1 MNSYP
6 NSRTTN
12 SSVHSVFLT
21 GATGVLGGR
30 VLYEL
35 LRSTHATIHCLVRAE
50 NDELAKER
58 LASTLQIYDVEG
70 ESFADFNDRVKP
82 VIGDISLPRLGLDSR
97 TYHKVLTGL
106 DCVVHVAANVNLV
119 DTASSLE
126 RINTGGTAQMID
138 LCLEADLPLIYTSTY
153 AVAGMLAFQPGLVFR
168 ESDLDVGQD
177 FATLH
182 YARSKFEAEKL
193 IHAAGNK
200 GLRWVIMRPGN
211 IFGDSVTGAYPL
223 ISLTVTGVYYDII
236 RTVTT
241 TGLAMFQ
248 PDRLDITPVDY
259 IAEAIV
265 AVMFEPEAFGKT
277 FHLVNPD
284 VKAFYEVVNLLI
296 DYGYRIRFLPFSEF
310 VDLFRKRRVLHQG
323 KAYSSF
329 FTAMARH
336 FEKYFA
342 DNRFRFGATFDIA
355 NVQSILEPKGIK
367 CPKINMDL
375 VSNYLEYCIASGY
388 LPSPAN
394 QGNLAEVLPA
404 NQGNLPANQVNLPAN
419 QGNLSANQGNLVEV
433 LS

>member
-1 MNSYP
+1 MNSSP
-6 NSRTTN
+6 NFHIN
-12 SSVHSVFLT
+12 SSLHSLFLT
-21 GATGVLGGR
+21 GATGVLGSR

-35 LRSTHATIHCLVRAE
+35 LRSTDATIYCLVRAE

-58 LASTLQIYDVEG
+58 LATTLQIYDVAG

-82 VIGDISLPRLGLDSR
+82 VIGDVSLPRLGLDSR

-119 DTASSLE
+119 DTPASLE
-126 RINTGGTAQMID
+126 RINTGGTAQVIE
-138 LCLEADLPLIYTSTY
+138 LCLESNLPLIYTSTY

-200 GLRWVIMRPGN
+200 GLRWVIIRPGN

-265 AVMFEPEAFGKT
+265 ALMFEPEAFGKT

-284 VKAFYEVVNLLI
+284 VKAFYEVINLLI
-296 DYGYRIRFLPFSEF
+296 DYGYRIRFLPLSEY
-310 VDLFRKRRVLHQG
+310 VDLFSKRRVLHQG

-336 FEKYFA
+336 FEEYFV

-355 NVQSILEPKGIK
+355 NVQSILEPKGVK
-367 CPKINMDL
+367 CPKINLDL
-375 VSNYLEYCIASGY
+375 LSNYLEYCIAAGY
-388 LPSPAN
+388 LPSPAK
-394 QGNLAEVLPA
+394 QGNLAEILPTDHGNPPG
-404 NQGNLPANQVNLPAN
+404 NQGNLI
-419 QGNLSANQGNLVEV
+419 EV
-433 LS
+433 LN

>member
-1 MNSYP
+1 MNSSP
-6 NSRTTN
+6 NFRIN
-12 SSVHSVFLT
+12 SSLHSIFLT

-35 LRSTHATIHCLVRAE
+35 LRSTDATIYCLVRAE

-58 LASTLQIYDVEG
+58 LANAIQIYDLEG

-97 TYHKVLTGL
+97 IYHKVLTSL
-106 DCVVHVAANVNLV
+106 DCVVHIAANVNLV
-119 DTASSLE
+119 DTPQSLE
-126 RINTGGTAQMID
+126 RINTGGTAQIIE
-138 LCLEADLPLIYTSTY
+138 LCLEANLPLIYTSTY

-200 GLRWVIMRPGN
+200 GLRWAIIRPGN

-265 AVMFEPEAFGKT
+265 AVIFEPEAFGKT

-284 VKAFYEVVNLLI
+284 VKAFYEVINLLI
-296 DYGYRIRFLPFSEF
+296 DYGYRIRFLPLSEF

-336 FEKYFA
+336 FEEYFV

-367 CPKINMDL
+367 CPKINLDL
-375 VSNYLEYCIASGY
+375 LSNYLEYCIEAGY
-388 LPSPAN
+388 LPSPAK

-404 NQGNLPANQVNLPAN
+404 DHGNPP
-419 QGNLSANQGNLVEV
+419 ANQGNLVEV
-433 LS
+433 LN

>member
-1 MNSYP
+1 MNSSS
-6 NSRTTN
+6 NFRIN
-12 SSVHSVFLT
+12 SSLHSIFLT

-35 LRSTHATIHCLVRAE
+35 LRSTDATIHCLVRAE

-82 VIGDISLPRLGLDSR
+82 VIGDVSLPRLGLDSR

-168 ESDLDVGQD
+168 EADLDVGQD

-200 GLRWVIMRPGN
+200 GLRWVIIRPGN

-296 DYGYRIRFLPFSEF
+296 DYGYRIRFLPLSEY

-336 FEKYFA
+336 FEEYFV

-375 VSNYLEYCIASGY
+375 LSNYLEYCIAWGY

-404 NQGNLPANQVNLPAN
+404 NQGNLPANQ
-419 QGNLSANQGNLVEV
+419 GNLVEV

>member
-1 MNSYP
+1 MNSSP
-6 NSRTTN
+6 NFRVN
-12 SSVHSVFLT
+12 SSLHSIFLT

-35 LRSTHATIHCLVRAE
+35 LRSTDATIYCLVRAE

-58 LASTLQIYDVEG
+58 LADTLQIYDVAG

-82 VIGDISLPRLGLDSR
+82 VIGDVSLPRLGLDSR
-97 TYHKVLTGL
+97 IYHKVLTGL
-106 DCVVHVAANVNLV
+106 DCVVHIAANVNLV
-119 DTASSLE
+119 DTPPALE
-126 RINTGGTAQMID
+126 RINVGGTAHIIE
-138 LCLEADLPLIYTSTY
+138 LCLEANLPLIYTSTY

-168 ESDLDVGQD
+168 ESDLDVGQE

-182 YARSKFEAEKL
+182 YQRSKFEAEKL

-200 GLRWVIMRPGN
+200 GLRWVIARPGN

-241 TGLAMFQ
+241 TGLAMFN

-259 IAEAIV
+259 VAEAIV
-265 AVMFEPEAFGKT
+265 ALMFEPEAFGKT

-284 VKAFYEVVNLLI
+284 VKAFYEVINLLI
-296 DYGYRIRFLPFSEF
+296 DYGYRIRFLPLSEF

-336 FEKYFA
+336 FEEYFV
-342 DNRFRFGATFDIA
+342 DNRFHFGATFDIA
-355 NVQSILEPKGIK
+355 NVQSILEPKGVK
-367 CPKINMDL
+367 CPKINLDL
-375 VSNYLEYCIASGY
+375 LSNYLEYCIAAGY
-388 LPSPAN
+388 LPSPAK

-404 NQGNLPANQVNLPAN
+404 DHGNPP
-419 QGNLSANQGNLVEV
+419 GNQGNLVEV
-433 LS
+433 LN

>member
-1 MNSYP
+1 MNSSS
-6 NSRTTN
+6 NFRIN
-12 SSVHSVFLT
+12 SSLHSIFLT

-35 LRSTHATIHCLVRAE
+35 LRSTDATIHCLVRAE

-82 VIGDISLPRLGLDSR
+82 VIGDVSLPRLGLDSR

-200 GLRWVIMRPGN
+200 GLRWVIIRPGN

-296 DYGYRIRFLPFSEF
+296 DYGYRIRFLPLSEF

-336 FEKYFA
+336 FEEYFV

-375 VSNYLEYCIASGY
+375 LSNYLEYCIASGY

-404 NQGNLPANQVNLPAN
+404 NQGNLPANQGNLPAN
-419 QGNLSANQGNLVEV
+419 QGNLPANQGNLVEV

>member
-1 MNSYP
+1 MNSSS
-6 NSRTTN
+6 NFRIN
-12 SSVHSVFLT
+12 SSLHSLFLT

-35 LRSTHATIHCLVRAE
+35 LRSTDATIHCLVRAE
-50 NDELAKER
+50 NDEQAKER
-58 LASTLQIYDVEG
+58 LAHALQIYDVEG

-82 VIGDISLPRLGLDSR
+82 VIGDVSLPRLGLDIR

-106 DCVVHVAANVNLV
+106 DCVVHIAANVNLV

-126 RINTGGTAQMID
+126 RINTGGTAHIIE

-153 AVAGMLAFQPGLVFR
+153 GVAGMLAFQPGLVFR

-177 FATLH
+177 FATHH

-193 IHAAGNK
+193 IHAAGNR
-200 GLRWVIMRPGN
+200 GLRWIITRPGN

-223 ISLTVTGVYYDII
+223 ISLTVTGIYYDII

-241 TGLAMFQ
+241 TGLAMFKS
-248 PDRLDITPVDY
+248 DRLDITPVDY
-259 IAEAIV
+259 VAEAIV
-265 AVMFEPEAFGKT
+265 ALMFEPEAFGKT

-296 DYGYRIRFLPFSEF
+296 DYGYRIRFLPLREY
-310 VDLFRKRRVLHQG
+310 VDLFSKRRVLHQG

-336 FEKYFA
+336 FEEYFV

-367 CPKINMDL
+367 CPKINLDL
-375 VSNYLEYCIASGY
+375 LSSYLEYCIATGY
-388 LPSPAN
+388 LPSPAK

-404 NQGNLPANQVNLPAN
+404 NQGSLPAN
-419 QGNLSANQGNLVEV
+419 QGDLVEV
-433 LS
+433 LN

>member
-1 MNSYP
+1 MNSSP
-6 NSRTTN
+6 HSRTMNSSPNFRTN
-12 SSVHSVFLT
+12 SSLHSLFLT

-35 LRSTHATIHCLVRAE
+35 LRSTNATIHCLVRAG

-58 LASTLQIYDVEG
+58 LANALQIYDVANEF
-70 ESFADFNDRVKP
+70 SAAFNHRVKP
-82 VIGDISLPRLGLDSR
+82 VIGDVSLPRLGLDSR

-106 DCVVHVAANVNLV
+106 DCVVHIAANVNLL
-119 DTASSLE
+119 DTPSSLE
-126 RINTGGTAQMID
+126 RINTGGTAQMIE
-138 LCLEADLPLIYTSTY
+138 LCLEANLPLVYTSTY
-153 AVAGMLAFQPGLVFR
+153 GVAGMLAFQPGLVFR

-200 GLRWVIMRPGN
+200 GLRWVITRPGN

-223 ISLTVTGVYYDII
+223 TSLTVTGIYYDII
-236 RTVTT
+236 KTVTT

-265 AVMFEPEAFGKT
+265 ALIFEPEAFGKT

-284 VKAFYEVVNLLI
+284 VKAFYEIVNLLI
-296 DYGYRIRFLPFSEF
+296 EYGYRIRFLPLGEY

-342 DNRFRFGATFDIA
+342 DHRFHFGATFDIA
-355 NVQSILEPKGIK
+355 NVQNILEPKGVR
-367 CPKINMDL
+367 CPKINLDL
-375 VSNYLEYCIASGY
+375 LSSYLEYCIAAGY
-388 LPSPAN
+388 LPSTAK
-394 QGNLAEVLPA
+394 QGNLAEILPA
-404 NQGNLPANQVNLPAN
+404 NQGKLP
-419 QGNLSANQGNLVEV
+419 ANQGNLVEV

>member
-1 MNSYP
+1 MSCTMNSSP
-6 NSRTTN
+6 HFRTMN
-12 SSVHSVFLT
+12 SSLHSVFLT

-35 LRSTHATIHCLVRAE
+35 LRSTDATIHCLVRAG
-50 NDELAKER
+50 NDELARER
-58 LASTLQIYDVEG
+58 LANSLQIYDV
-70 ESFADFNDRVKP
+70 ADEFSRVVNDRVKP
-82 VIGDISLPRLGLDSR
+82 VIGDVSLPRLGLDTR
-97 TYHKVLTGL
+97 AYHKILTGL
-106 DCVVHVAANVNLV
+106 DGVLHIAANVNLV
-119 DTASSLE
+119 GNASSLE
-126 RINTGGTAQMID
+126 RVNVGGTAQMIE
-138 LCLEADLPLIYTSTY
+138 LCLEADLPLVYASSY
-153 AVAGMLAFQPGLVFR
+153 AVSGMLGFQQGLVIR
-168 ESDLDVGQD
+168 ESDLDVGQELPTD
-177 FATLH
+177 

-200 GLRWVIMRPGN
+200 GLRWVITRPGN

-223 ISLTVTGVYYDII
+223 TNPTVTGFYYDIF

-265 AVMFEPEAFGKT
+265 AVIFEPEAFGKT

-296 DYGYRIRFLPFSEF
+296 DYGYRIRFLPLSEF

-336 FEKYFA
+336 FEEYFV

-375 VSNYLEYCIASGY
+375 LSNYLQYCIEAGY
-388 LPSPAN
+388 LPSPAK

-404 NQGNLPANQVNLPAN
+404 DHGNPP
-419 QGNLSANQGNLVEV
+419 GNQGNLVEV
-433 LS
+433 LN

>member
-265 AVMFEPEAFGKT
+265 AVIFEPEAFGKT

-284 VKAFYEVVNLLI
+284 VKAFYEVINLLI
-296 DYGYRIRFLPFSEF
+296 DYGYRIRFLPLSEF

-336 FEKYFA
+336 FEEYFV

-375 VSNYLEYCIASGY
+375 LSNYLEYCIEAGY
-388 LPSPAN
+388 LPSPAK

-404 NQGNLPANQVNLPAN
+404 DHGNPP
-419 QGNLSANQGNLVEV
+419 ANQGNLVEV
-433 LS
+433 LN

>member
-1 MNSYP
+1 MNSSP
-6 NSRTTN
+6 NFHIN
-12 SSVHSVFLT
+12 SSLHSLFLT
-21 GATGVLGGR
+21 GATGVLGSR
-30 VLYEL
+30 VLPKL
-35 LRSTHATIHCLVRAE
+35 LRSTDATIYCLVRAE

-58 LASTLQIYDVEG
+58 LATTLQIYDVAG

-82 VIGDISLPRLGLDSR
+82 VIGDVSLPRLGLDSR

-119 DTASSLE
+119 DTPASLE
-126 RINTGGTAQMID
+126 RINTGGTAQVIE
-138 LCLEADLPLIYTSTY
+138 LCLESNLPLIYTSTY

-200 GLRWVIMRPGN
+200 GLRWVIIRPGN

-265 AVMFEPEAFGKT
+265 ALMFEPEAFGKT

-284 VKAFYEVVNLLI
+284 VKAFYEVINLLI
-296 DYGYRIRFLPFSEF
+296 DYGYRIRFLPLSEY
-310 VDLFRKRRVLHQG
+310 VDLFSKRRVLHQG

-336 FEKYFA
+336 FEEYFV
-342 DNRFRFGATFDIA
+342 DNRFRFGATFDVA
-355 NVQSILEPKGIK
+355 NVQSILEPKGVK
-367 CPKINMDL
+367 CPKIDL
-375 VSNYLEYCIASGY
+375 GLLSNYLEYCIAAGY
-388 LPSPAN
+388 LLSPAK
-394 QGNLAEVLPA
+394 QGDLAEILPTDR
-404 NQGNLPANQVNLPAN
+404 GNPP
-419 QGNLSANQGNLVEV
+419 GNQGNLVEV
-433 LS
+433 LN

>member
-1 MNSYP
+1 MNSSP
-6 NSRTTN
+6 NFHIN
-12 SSVHSVFLT
+12 SSLHSLFLT
-21 GATGVLGGR
+21 GATGVLGSR

-35 LRSTHATIHCLVRAE
+35 LRSTDATIYCLVRAQ

-58 LASTLQIYDVEG
+58 LATTLQIYDVAG

-82 VIGDISLPRLGLDSR
+82 VIGDVSLPRLGLDSR

-119 DTASSLE
+119 DTPASLE
-126 RINTGGTAQMID
+126 RINTGGTAQVIE
-138 LCLEADLPLIYTSTY
+138 LCLESNLPLIYTSTY

-200 GLRWVIMRPGN
+200 GLRWVIIRPGN

-265 AVMFEPEAFGKT
+265 ALMFEPEAFGKT

-284 VKAFYEVVNLLI
+284 VKAFYEVINLLI
-296 DYGYRIRFLPFSEF
+296 DYGYRIRFLPLSEY
-310 VDLFRKRRVLHQG
+310 VDLFSKRRVLHQG

-336 FEKYFA
+336 FEEYFV

-355 NVQSILEPKGIK
+355 NVQSILEPKGVK
-367 CPKINMDL
+367 CPKIDL
-375 VSNYLEYCIASGY
+375 DLLSNYLEYCIAAGY
-388 LPSPAN
+388 LLSPAK
-394 QGNLAEVLPA
+394 QGDLAEILPTDR
-404 NQGNLPANQVNLPAN
+404 GNPP
-419 QGNLSANQGNLVEV
+419 GNQGNLVEV
-433 LS
+433 LN

>member
-1 MNSYP
+1 MNSSP
-6 NSRTTN
+6 NFRIN
-12 SSVHSVFLT
+12 SSLHSIFLT

-35 LRSTHATIHCLVRAE
+35 LRSTDATIYCLVRAE

-58 LASTLQIYDVEG
+58 LATAIQIYDLEG

-97 TYHKVLTGL
+97 IYHKVLTGL

-119 DTASSLE
+119 DTAPALE
-126 RINTGGTAQMID
+126 RINTGGTAQIIE
-138 LCLEADLPLIYTSTY
+138 LCLEANLPLIYTSTY

-200 GLRWVIMRPGN
+200 GLRWAIIRPGN

-265 AVMFEPEAFGKT
+265 AVIFEPEAFGKT

-284 VKAFYEVVNLLI
+284 VKAFYEVINLLI
-296 DYGYRIRFLPFSEF
+296 DYGYRIRFLPLSEF

-336 FEKYFA
+336 FEEYFV

-375 VSNYLEYCIASGY
+375 LSNYLEYCIEAGY
-388 LPSPAN
+388 LPSPAK

-404 NQGNLPANQVNLPAN
+404 DHGNPP
-419 QGNLSANQGNLVEV
+419 GNQGNLVEV
-433 LS
+433 LN